1 MFLSHIDD
9 MISCSH
15 VMDNIL
21 KSSKLLLLNFFGPII
36 FLSDIVLAEVCH
48 DEEHSEDKGK
58 S

>member
-9 MISCSH
+9 MISCS
-15 VMDNIL
+15 IL
-21 KSSKLLLLNFFGPII
+21 KSSRLLLLNFFGPII

>member
-9 MISCSH
+9 MISFSH

-48 DEEHSEDKGK
+48 DEEHSEDKEK